1 MNWPDAHR
9 AAMIAAAD
17 AQEELQLDTFQRV
30 DVFDAMA
37 SAGLRVIFR
46 KLEGCAALYLPSSL
60 SGRPGA
66 IINASHPLA
75 LQRYSAGHETGH
87 HFFGHTTQVIR
98 DAEPQRATPR
108 LSEQEMLAEAFA
120 AWFLMPPEG
129 VEQALASMNLT
140 HPRSPADVYELALRV
155 GTSYQA
161 TCVHLPNLK
170 LLHAGKSTEW
180 SKLSLKDIK
189 QHLSGHGPPPGGWR
203 NDIWVLSPADKDRM
217 IVVRAGDRFLLDVA
231 GAEVQTLPVG
241 ASSMILQPADL
252 LSASRLQVDLS
263 PDTDAGPASILLE
276 HDGQT
281 LELALNVERPRTG
294 RYVPARK
301 VTA

>member
-1 MNWPDAHR
+1 MNWSDAHR
-9 AAMIAAAD
+9 AAMVAAAD

-46 KLEGCAALYLPSSL
+46 KLDGCAALYLPSSL
-60 SGRPGA
+60 GGRPGA

-75 LQRYSAGHETGH
+75 LQRYSAAHETGH
-87 HFFGHTTQVIR
+87 HFFGHSTQVTR
-98 DAEPQRATPR
+98 DAEPQRATVR
-108 LSEQEMLAEAFA
+108 LSAQEMLAEAFA

-129 VEQALASMNLT
+129 VEQALASMHLT
-140 HPRSPADVYELALRV
+140 HPRSPADVYGLSLRV

-170 LLHAGKSTEW
+170 LLHARKSTEW

-189 QHLSGHGPPPGGWR
+189 QHLSGHG
-203 NDIWVLSPADKDRM
+203 IWVLSPADKDRT
-217 IVVRAGDRFLLDVA
+217 IVVRAGDRLLLDVA
-231 GAEVQTLPVG
+231 DADVQMLPPG
-241 ASSMILQPADL
+241 ASSTILRPAEL
-252 LSASRLQVDLS
+252 LNASRVEVDLS
-263 PDTDAGPASILLE
+263 PDTDAGPANILLE
-276 HDGQT
+276 QDGQT
-281 LELALNVERPRTG
+281 IEFALNVERPRNG
-294 RYVPARK
+294 RYVPVRK